1 MVEHLNK
8 FSMIVNQLF
17 LVEINFDD
25 EVCVVILLVSLPSS
39 GEPMGAIVSNYIGNL
54 KLKFNYVRDQ
64 ILVEKVHK
72 KYLGEAATSNFALN
86 VRTKGKSYE
95 RTFNKDYGRSNSKNG
110 RSES

>member
-39 GEPMGAIVSNYIGNL
+39 GEPMGAIVSN
-54 KLKFNYVRDQ
+54 
-64 ILVEKVHK
+64 
-72 KYLGEAATSNFALN
+72 
-86 VRTKGKSYE
+86 
-95 RTFNKDYGRSNSKNG
+95 
-110 RSES
+110 